1 MILRL
6 IAFVS
11 NRWTRLVLV
20 TLLLLGIQTTLLN
33 DMRPFGVMIQT
44 MLLLVAAVGVVYG
57 SEVGAIA
64 GFVVGLMY
72 DGVLATPL
80 GLSGLV
86 LGVTGALAGTLLYFL
101 REPTWWSRVLAVGV
115 VSVAGELLF
124 PLFQALIGFEGWLQ
138 PRAIRVAF
146 VVGLFNLLLAPLAI
160 GLSRWTLRENSGN

>member
-33 DMRPFGVMIQT
+33 DMRPFGVMVQA
-44 MLLLVAAVGVVYG
+44 MLLLVAASGAVYG
-57 SEVGAIA
+57 SEGGAIA

-101 REPTWWSRVLAVGV
+101 REPTWWSRVLAVGA
-115 VSVAGELLF
+115 VSVVGELLF
-124 PLFQALIGFEGWLQ
+124 PLFQALIGYEGWLQ

-146 VVGLFNLLLAPLAI
+146 VVGVFNLLLAPLAI
-160 GLSRWTLRENSGN
+160 GLSRWTLRENLGN